1 MIRKMAP
8 IGVAM
13 LLASAA
19 MPAQASDAT
28 QSTFGTLPDGRAVPA
43 VMLSNANGVSATV
56 IAYGATLQSVILP
69 DKDGNKADVALG
81 YDNLQQ
87 YLDKPQYFGGTVGR
101 FANRIA
107 KGQFT
112 LDGKAYQVPVNDGPN
127 SLHGGKQ
134 GFDKELWPR
143 SEEHTSE

>member
-1 MIRKMAP
+1 MRI
-8 IGVAM
+8 
-13 LLASAA
+13 
-19 MPAQASDAT
+19 SDW
-28 QSTFGTLPDGRAVPA
+28 SSDVCSSDL
-43 VMLSNANGVSATV
+43 
-56 IAYGATLQSVILP
+56 LP

-134 GFDKELWPR
+134 GFDKVLWTVTKVSSGPTAAVTLRYVSR
-143 SEEHTSE
+143 SEEHTAELK

>member
-1 MIRKMAP
+1 MNDIGEDDRAVRRPIPAPSWCRRNRGMIRKMAP

-69 DKDGNKADVALG
+69 DKDGNTADVALST
-81 YDNLQQ
+81 DNPHQ
-87 YLDKPQYFGGTVGR
+87 YPHKTDRATCRARVC
-101 FANRIA
+101 
-107 KGQFT
+107 
-112 LDGKAYQVPVNDGPN
+112 
-127 SLHGGKQ
+127 
-134 GFDKELWPR
+134 
-143 SEEHTSE
+143 